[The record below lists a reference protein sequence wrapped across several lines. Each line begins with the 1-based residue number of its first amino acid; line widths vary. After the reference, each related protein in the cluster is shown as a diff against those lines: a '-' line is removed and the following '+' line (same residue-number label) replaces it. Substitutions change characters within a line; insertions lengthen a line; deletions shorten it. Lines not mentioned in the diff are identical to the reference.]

1 MGHVLTGASHEG
13 REHNLTVVLTTRK
26 RHEELKDGGGRLGVT
41 WT

>member
-13 REHNLTVVLTTRK
+13 RERNLTVVLTTRQ